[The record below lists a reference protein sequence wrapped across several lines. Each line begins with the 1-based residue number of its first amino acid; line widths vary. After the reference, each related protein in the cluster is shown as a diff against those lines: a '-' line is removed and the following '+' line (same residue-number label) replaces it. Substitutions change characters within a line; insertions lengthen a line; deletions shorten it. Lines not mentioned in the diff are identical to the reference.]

1 LSITITKPGIYS
13 GIPNDVYHAD
23 PTPDGSLSSTGAKKL
38 IATTPLHYRWD
49 QDHSTHKDAFDFG
62 TAAHSVVLEGDESGL
77 VVVDAADWRS
87 KPAQE
92 AKAAAHANGKTPLLW
107 SEMEKVQAMAEQIRK
122 HPEASFLL
130 RDGVAE
136 QSAFWQHETGVWLRA
151 RFDWLPNKR
160 GRGMMIPDYKT
171 ATSADPG
178 KFAKSAA
185 DFGYHQQAAFY
196 CEAARALGLSPDPV
210 MLFVVQEKTG
220 PYAVNVIELDEEAIA
235 TGRALNERAIR
246 LFQQCKLTNEWPGY
260 RMGDP
265 VPLPKWAI
273 YDADNKLG
281 AQAA

>member
-1 LSITITKPGIYS
+1 MSITITKPGIYS
-13 GIPNDVYHAD
+13 GIPNDVYHSD

-38 IATTPLHYRWD
+38 IGATPLHFKWA
-49 QDHSTHKDAFDFG
+49 QDHQEHKDAFDFG
-62 TAAHSVVLEGDESGL
+62 TVAHSLVLEGDDSG
-77 VVVDAADWRS
+77 VVVINVEEKRGKAWTEPAD
-87 KPAQE
+87 K
-92 AKAAAHANGKTPLLW
+92 AKAEGKIALKTAEW
-107 SEMEKVQAMAEQIRK
+107 EQIKAMADQIRK

-130 RDGVAE
+130 RDGEAE

-196 CEAARALGLSPDPV
+196 CDAAKALGLSPDPV

-246 LFQQCKLTNEWPGY
+246 LFQQCKLTDTWPGY

-281 AQAA
+281 AAA